1 MKSIFY
7 YGLGFPIFLK
17 DVETQIIR
25 DEELPIV
32 DHNELERRVF
42 FALLTSDHQFTGAE
56 FSFARGFMRKT
67 QKALASS
74 IGLKTH
80 SMISTWESKGNA
92 PTGMDPAQEHA
103 VRTVMAHYINELN
116 AYLSTSMTILRGE
129 FSPKS
134 DLKVS
139 FKAA

>member
-1 MKSIFY
+1 MKSLFY
-7 YGLGFPIFLK
+7 YGLGFSVFLK
-17 DVETQIIR
+17 EVETEVIR
-25 DEELPIV
+25 GEELPIV

-42 FALLTSDHQFTGAE
+42 SALLMSDHQLTGTE

-80 SMISTWESKGNA
+80 SMISTWEAKANA

-103 VRTVMAHYINELN
+103 VRTVMAHYVNELN
-116 AYLSTSMTILRGE
+116 VYVSSSMSILRGE
-129 FSPKS
+129 FAPGSKIEINCN
-134 DLKVS
+134 
-139 FKAA
+139 AE